1 MKVLRSPAS
10 IRIVRATTALKP
22 TNVSRKLATAV
33 SITPPSYLSLPPPG
47 LPHPL
52 PDPPVVTS
60 LGTEYN
66 ENLFRY
72 TSGRWLYNESQ
83 QMAQRYIKFDVA
95 ALHRVIATVCAS
107 PVVSMEKK
115 EGLFNKTLM
124 VTLAN
129 GKKVAARIKNPIA
142 GPDHLMTSSEVATMD
157 FVRHN
162 LAIPVPKIL
171 AWSSHAANNGVG
183 AEYIIMESAPGVQ
196 LSTVWRTMDSRQK
209 KNVVN
214 SLVALE
220 QNMLNAKFAQYGS
233 LYYKDDIP
241 ESKRAPRLYAHGS
254 RRFGSEEK
262 FCIGPIA
269 HRNFYEDERATM
281 DLDRGPWSSPEDY
294 LRSLALREEA
304 WISRFAKPN
313 IHDDPFRNVSGP
325 QLKEEH
331 LQCLEQYRS
340 IIPAL
345 VPTARKVLASNL
357 WHSDLNP
364 GNIFVSD
371 DDERRVVSIIDWQGC
386 WAGPAY
392 LQMTSPSFLACDGAG
407 LLSGLDFPKLPPEYD
422 IMSQDTKAIMREDHK
437 AQMLHKLYEIKQL
450 YPYRI
455 SDREART
462 MPVRA
467 AGRTWKDGILPLRLA
482 LLDIFSRWAELSR
495 SDEPCP
501 LRFTREEVQEL
512 KRQRDRY
519 VDWHDF
525 LDDVRTT
532 FGMRLYGWVSPHE
545 YPSKRALLEG
555 TRSRLP
561 VALTSQLEE
570 ILPQDWW
577 PFRDT
582 VPLPSAPEVR
592 V

>member
-1 MKVLRSPAS
+1 M
-10 IRIVRATTALKP
+10 
-22 TNVSRKLATAV
+22 
-33 SITPPSYLSLPPPG
+33 
-47 LPHPL
+47 
-52 PDPPVVTS
+52 
-60 LGTEYN
+60 
-66 ENLFRY
+66 
-72 TSGRWLYNESQ
+72 
-83 QMAQRYIKFDVA
+83 
-95 ALHRVIATVCAS
+95 
-107 PVVSMEKK
+107 
-115 EGLFNKTLM
+115 
-124 VTLAN
+124 
-129 GKKVAARIKNPIA
+129 
-142 GPDHLMTSSEVATMD
+142 
-157 FVRHN
+157 
-162 LAIPVPKIL
+162 
-171 AWSSHAANNGVG
+171 
-183 AEYIIMESAPGVQ
+183 
-196 LSTVWRTMDSRQK
+196 
-209 KNVVN
+209 
-214 SLVALE
+214 
-220 QNMLNAKFAQYGS
+220 
-233 LYYKDDIP
+233 
-241 ESKRAPRLYAHGS
+241 
-254 RRFGSEEK
+254 
-262 FCIGPIA
+262 
-269 HRNFYEDERATM
+269 
-281 DLDRGPWSSPEDY
+281 
-294 LRSLALREEA
+294 REEA

-331 LQCLEQYRS
+331 LRCLEQYRS

-345 VPTARKVLASNL
+345 VPTSRKVLASNL

-371 DDERRVVSIIDWQGC
+371 DEERRVVSIIDWQGC

-407 LLSGLDFPKLPPEYD
+407 LTSGLDFPKLPPEYD

-501 LRFTREEVQEL
+501 LRFTREEVEEL

-525 LDDVRTT
+525 LDDMRTT
-532 FGMRLYGWVSPHE
+532 FGMRLYGWVSPNE

-582 VPLPSAPEVR
+582 VPSAPEAR